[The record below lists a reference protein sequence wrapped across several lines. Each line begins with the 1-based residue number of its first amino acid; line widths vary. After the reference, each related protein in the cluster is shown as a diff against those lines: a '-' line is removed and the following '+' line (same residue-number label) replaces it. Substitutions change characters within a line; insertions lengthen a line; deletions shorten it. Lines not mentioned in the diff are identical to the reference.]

1 MADLKNIALT
11 LEAERV
17 AKSIEEVFPVT
28 NLMDLARLGFAYAI
42 RQGVDLQRGADYGT
56 KGGSNY
62 SSAGLDAG
70 GRMAEIVAVFFPH
83 EGAAT
88 EPYRVVETLMNKG
101 LVLLGEHLEEG
112 TIGSISDLMPQEK
125 MESLDKM

>member
-17 AKSIEEVFPVT
+17 AKEIERLFPVT

-42 RQGVDLQRGADYGT
+42 REGLDIQRGADFGA

-62 SSAGLDAG
+62 SSAGLDSG
-70 GRMAEIVAVFFPH
+70 GRMAEVVAVFFLQ
-83 EGAAT
+83 ESASS
-88 EPYRVVETLMNKG
+88 EPYRVIETLMNKG
-101 LVLLGEHLEEG
+101 LILLGQHLEEG
-112 TIGSISDLMPQEK
+112 IIGSISDLMPQE
-125 MESLDKM
+125 EQATT